1 MVSAVSR
8 TTALKILL
16 VFLVVVA
23 LSVPVLYSYFVYTPT
38 VNVQCGI
45 CHTMQFYVTNISE
58 PHAKYSCLVCHEIT
72 VGGIGDMM
80 WTYVAERPA
89 PSAVFEKYYPRKNL
103 LDQCE
108 RCHTDTQKLAI
119 HQTHLSVVKTLG
131 TCSACHTIHMQ
142 NFLSQSCT
150 KCHPYLDTVE
160 KHMKMHSAA
169 ALQLS
174 LQQCSKCHSPQ
185 QTCASRQWWRGRVVP
200 PLSLGCR
207 PPPLRGS
214 ERLAIFSS
222 ASRWELY
229 GCRVYS
235 PTLDSPWL

>member
-8 TTALKILL
+8 TTALKILV

-45 CHTMQFYVTNISE
+45 CHTMQFYVTNISK
-58 PHAKYSCLVCHEIT
+58 PRAKYSYLVCHEIT
-72 VGGIGDMM
+72 VGEIGDMM

-119 HQTHLSVVKTLG
+119 HQTHLSLVNTLG

-150 KCHPYLDTVE
+150 KCHPCLDTVE
-160 KHMKMHSAA
+160 KRMKMHSAT

-174 LQQCSKCHSPQ
+174 LQQCSTCHSPQ
-185 QTCASRQWWRGRVVP
+185 QTCASRLW
-200 PLSLGCR
+200 
-207 PPPLRGS
+207 
-214 ERLAIFSS
+214 
-222 ASRWELY
+222 
-229 GCRVYS
+229 
-235 PTLDSPWL
+235 

>member
-1 MVSAVSR
+1 MVSAVLR
-8 TTALKILL
+8 TTALKILV

-131 TCSACHTIHMQ
+131 TCSVCHTIHMQ

-169 ALQLS
+169 TLQLS
-174 LQQCSKCHSPQ
+174 PQQCSKCHSPQ
-185 QTCASRQWWRGRVVP
+185 SPAYAP
-200 PLSLGCR
+200 PADVCLQAMVEGKSCSACHAQLA
-207 PPPLRGS
+207 PPDITNKPCT
-214 ERLAIFSS
+214 ACH
-222 ASRWELY
+222 Y
-229 GCRVYS
+229 K
-235 PTLDSPWL
+235 